1 MKAIQ
6 KLLDRIEVQRK
17 SIDRLQ
23 SDRSA
28 AQVAIDGAGDHVAA
42 VTELKGQRRRLLAEA
57 MIAKKPP
64 NTTAIDAQIS
74 NAEQL
79 DSAARAAAAT
89 AHDALDIIEEGIRI
103 AEAELDNLR
112 DQLRAAVGGEIL
124 ASHDAALE
132 KYVAAVAA
140 LEDCVAGMVAAE
152 RAWERVAHVRHGQFP
167 GRGAKVLEDLRET
180 GLRVPY
186 TASRLADP
194 KVAAE
199 YTDDYPNHWYLP
211 AWADPRTTG
220 FADDR
225 CAQLIDNLIAAGVDC
240 EPLRKPQPPEPQIMV
255 RIIRG
260 EIHGAPSVQRSPATG
275 EVISQTP
282 VVFRVGDDVALD
294 ESVARRMKASRL
306 VLIHGEDEMPD
317 PKAPTTGPVVID
329 ASVPKEPEARQRNV
343 SMVGDY
349 RGTFHSLDMTG
360 YEG

>member
-6 KLLDRIEVQRK
+6 KLFGQIDSQRK

-28 AQVAIDGAGDHVAA
+28 AQAAIEGAGDHVVALS
-42 VTELKGQRRRLLAEA
+42 ELRRQRRRVLAEA
-57 MIAKKPP
+57 MIAKKPA

-79 DSAARAAAAT
+79 DAAARAAAAT

-103 AEAELDNLR
+103 AEAELDNLH

-132 KYVAAVAA
+132 RYVAAVAA
-140 LEDCVAGMVAAE
+140 LEDCVAGMVGAE
-152 RAWERVAHVRHGQFP
+152 RAWGRVAHVCQGPFP
-167 GRGAKVLEDLRET
+167 GRGAKVLQDLRET

-199 YTDDYPNHWYLP
+199 YTGDYPNHWYLP

-225 CAQLIDNLIAAGVDC
+225 CAQLIDNLIAAGIEC
-240 EPLRKPQPPEPQIMV
+240 EPLRKAQPPEPQIMV

-260 EIHGAPSVQRSPATG
+260 EVHGAPNVQRSPATG

-282 VVFRVGDDVALD
+282 VIFRVGDDVALD

-306 VLIHGEDEMPD
+306 VLIHGEDEMPESK
-317 PKAPTTGPVVID
+317 PQTSGPVVID
-329 ASVPKEPEARQRNV
+329 ASAPKEPHARQRNI
-343 SMVGDY
+343 SMVADY
-349 RGTFHSLDMTG
+349 RGTFHSLDMSG
-360 YEG
+360 YE